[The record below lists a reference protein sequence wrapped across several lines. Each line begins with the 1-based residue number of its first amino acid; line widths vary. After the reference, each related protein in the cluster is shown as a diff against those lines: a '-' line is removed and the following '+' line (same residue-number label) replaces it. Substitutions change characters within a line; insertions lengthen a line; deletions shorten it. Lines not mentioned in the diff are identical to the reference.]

1 MPATIVVAAS
11 SEPHFAVVAQML
23 LLATIKQ
30 VNKAVTQAIS
40 PLVLL
45 VVQSK
50 QNPLQIKVAAV
61 VVHKMNRELVV
72 EDVVRI
78 RARSSLVAVSVSNL
92 LKEQRAPAMVRRP
105 IPEVIL
111 KRLSVV
117 VHVSRLTSQSIAV
130 VVAHILNQ
138 VTLITSSS
146 KAVGLDVRDAVKML
160 DHQRISMRKY

>member
-1 MPATIVVAAS
+1 M
-11 SEPHFAVVAQML
+11 
-23 LLATIKQ
+23 
-30 VNKAVTQAIS
+30 NK
-40 PLVLL
+40 
-45 VVQSK
+45 
-50 QNPLQIKVAAV
+50 
-61 VVHKMNRELVV
+61 ELVV

-130 VVAHILNQ
+130 VVAHILKR
-138 VTLITSSS
+138 VILITSSS
-146 KAVGLDVRDAVKML
+146 KVVGLVVRDAVKML